1 MGIHRQAAAESG
13 KSPFFYRDAGTLEIR
28 SGGGCLSLFGMP
40 FLLAGLIIMLIPLG
54 VIPFEEQPEGPL
66 VSALIV
72 LFGSVFAAVGAVLVF
87 GRGGIILDRGRGR
100 IVRWWGLLVPMRR
113 VEHRLDAIRQVEM
126 DFSSGDKDSA
136 DTWPIRLAGEGVPK
150 PITVAQPT
158 AFSEARRVAEELAR
172 FLHKPLVD
180 SSTGERM
187 TRDAEHLDESWRDR
201 ARRTQEAAAPM
212 PPEPP
217 GMRTRIERTDGG
229 YVFHI
234 PGPPL
239 YWFHYLP
246 VLFPVGFAAA
256 VAWFF
261 LPALLTLPMP
271 DWVRYFALGFIG
283 LFFIA
288 GPVLSALLHVLRL
301 RNQFE
306 RVTVT
311 KAFLRV
317 EALKQGKRSAAEIP
331 VDELEDLVAPT
342 AKSLMDSVEVPGMK
356 KVDLGDTGTPRMP
369 DGRPVPRLLQSILK
383 MAGSRGITARSDK
396 AVVEFAAGLDEG
408 AEAALATRHTS
419 RRPAP
424 ARRYGGGAA
433 APDDGRHRQ
442 AAGDDHARRML

>member
-172 FLHKPLVD
+172 FLQKPLVD
-180 SSTGERM
+180 SSTGERV
-187 TRDAEHLDESWRDR
+187 TRDPGHLDESWRDR
-201 ARRTQEAAAPM
+201 VRRTQEAAAPM

-356 KVDLGDTGTPRMP
+356 KVDLGDTGIPRMP

-383 MAGSRGITARSDK
+383 MVGSRGITARSDK
-396 AVVEFAAGLDEG
+396 AVVEFAAGLDE
-408 AEAALATRHTS
+408 AETAYLFALVRKTI
-419 RRPAP
+419 
-424 ARRYGGGAA
+424 
-433 APDDGRHRQ
+433 
-442 AAGDDHARRML
+442 AG

>member
-113 VEHRLDAIRQVEM
+113 MEHRLDAIRQVEM

-172 FLHKPLVD
+172 FLQKPLVD
-180 SSTGERM
+180 SSTGERV
-187 TRDAEHLDESWRDR
+187 TRDPGHLDESWRDR
-201 ARRTQEAAAPM
+201 VRRTQEAAAPM

-217 GMRTRIERTDGG
+217 GMRTRIERTAEG

-234 PGPPL
+234 PGPAL
-239 YWFHYLP
+239 TWLHYLP

-396 AVVEFAAGLDEG
+396 AVVEFAAGLDE
-408 AEAALATRHTS
+408 AETAYLFALIRKTI
-419 RRPAP
+419 
-424 ARRYGGGAA
+424 
-433 APDDGRHRQ
+433 
-442 AAGDDHARRML
+442 AG

>member
-1 MGIHRQAAAESG
+1 
-13 KSPFFYRDAGTLEIR
+13 
-28 SGGGCLSLFGMP
+28 
-40 FLLAGLIIMLIPLG
+40 
-54 VIPFEEQPEGPL
+54 
-66 VSALIV
+66 
-72 LFGSVFAAVGAVLVF
+72 
-87 GRGGIILDRGRGR
+87 
-100 IVRWWGLLVPMRR
+100 
-113 VEHRLDAIRQVEM
+113 M

-172 FLHKPLVD
+172 FLQKPLVD
-180 SSTGERM
+180 SSTGERV
-187 TRDAEHLDESWRDR
+187 TRDPGHLDESWRDR
-201 ARRTQEAAAPM
+201 VRRTQEAAAPM

-356 KVDLGDTGTPRMP
+356 KVDLGDTGIPRMP

-383 MAGSRGITARSDK
+383 MVGSRGITARSDK
-396 AVVEFAAGLDEG
+396 AVVEFAAGLDE
-408 AEAALATRHTS
+408 AETAYLFALVRKTI
-419 RRPAP
+419 
-424 ARRYGGGAA
+424 
-433 APDDGRHRQ
+433 
-442 AAGDDHARRML
+442 AG

>member
-172 FLHKPLVD
+172 FLQKPLVD
-180 SSTGERM
+180 SSTGERV
-187 TRDAEHLDESWRDR
+187 TRDPGHLDESWRDR
-201 ARRTQEAAAPM
+201 VRRTQEAAAPM

-396 AVVEFAAGLDEG
+396 AVVEFAAGLDE
-408 AEAALATRHTS
+408 AETAYLFALVRKTI
-419 RRPAP
+419 
-424 ARRYGGGAA
+424 
-433 APDDGRHRQ
+433 
-442 AAGDDHARRML
+442 AG